1 MTFTSTHQSVGFEET
16 KDQYQAFLGVLID
29 SIVELLVLIIKPF
42 DNQTESWNPVS
53 NDLIIKS
60 FDISFDNQWPPSCR
74 NSWSDRIGLDDTP
87 PMLLEVYDGYEEGVD
102 WQQQGFVNSIF
113 GNCKAY
119 DDVSGISEYEWSYR
133 LNGSFS
139 SSGSSRI
146 MAKLDL
152 TDIEQDATAFVCARA
167 VNKAGLRSSTLC
179 SDGVLKGLFDI
190 SFDNQVIWHIIW

>member
-1 MTFTSTHQSVGFEET
+1 
-16 KDQYQAFLGVLID
+16 
-29 SIVELLVLIIKPF
+29 
-42 DNQTESWNPVS
+42 
-53 NDLIIKS
+53 
-60 FDISFDNQWPPSCR
+60 
-74 NSWSDRIGLDDTP
+74 
-87 PMLLEVYDGYEEGVD
+87 MLLEVYDGYEEGVD

-133 LNGSFS
+133 LNGSFF

-152 TDIEQDATAFVCARA
+152 KDIEQDATAFVCARA

-179 SDGVLKGLFDI
+179 SDGVLKGKTEISVTTKSKETFAFGVDRLFESESNESIATKPTVFCAI
-190 SFDNQVIWHIIW
+190 SFPNNSATGDFKLITGPV